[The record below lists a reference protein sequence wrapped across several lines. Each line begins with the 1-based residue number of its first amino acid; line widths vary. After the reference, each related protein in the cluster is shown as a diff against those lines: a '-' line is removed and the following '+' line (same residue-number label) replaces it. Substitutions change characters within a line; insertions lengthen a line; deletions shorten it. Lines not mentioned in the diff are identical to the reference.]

1 MHVPG
6 VQRFCY
12 KTLSIKIPG
21 IMNNLAIEIDGM
33 ATSESGILLVER
45 KPRITMEYVEELDDK
60 AKALA

>member
-1 MHVPG
+1 
-6 VQRFCY
+6 
-12 KTLSIKIPG
+12 
-21 IMNNLAIEIDGM
+21 MNNLAIEIDGM